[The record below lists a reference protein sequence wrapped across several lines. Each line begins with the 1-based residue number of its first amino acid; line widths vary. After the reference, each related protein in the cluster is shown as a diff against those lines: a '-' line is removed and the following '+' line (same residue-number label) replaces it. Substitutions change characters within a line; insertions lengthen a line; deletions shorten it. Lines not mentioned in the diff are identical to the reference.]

1 MSKLLTPMSRNAM
14 RSLKSDEDEKV
25 RLTKIKDIVQTIYTY
40 AIQYAKGS
48 TETSYRYM
56 VPKVDP
62 PCGPGSMMQQK
73 ALPQKLGLKIS
84 KEFVAS
90 KDPPN
95 QHYGIPNPFYIENM
109 PSILAVLQ
117 DLFPDSSVSHTL
129 LAKGTDG
136 KFYDISKL
144 DDKVLPFVN
153 RALDESYIVID
164 WS

>member
-1 MSKLLTPMSRNAM
+1 MSKVLTPMSRNAM

-25 RLTKIKDIVQTIYTY
+25 RLTKIKEIVQTIYTY

-56 VPKVDP
+56 VPKVN
-62 PCGPGSMMQQK
+62 
-73 ALPQKLGLKIS
+73 
-84 KEFVAS
+84 V
-90 KDPPN
+90 
-95 QHYGIPNPFYIENM
+95 GIDRVRMTCTTIADPFYIENM

>member
-1 MSKLLTPMSRNAM
+1 M

-25 RLTKIKDIVQTIYTY
+25 RLTKIKEIVQKIYTY

-62 PCGPGSMMQQK
+62 PCGPSMIMSNGVPIQYY
-73 ALPQKLGLKIS
+73 
-84 KEFVAS
+84 
-90 KDPPN
+90 
-95 QHYGIPNPFYIENM
+95 HIPNPFYIENM

-117 DLFPDSSVSHTL
+117 AHFPDSSVSHTL

>member
-1 MSKLLTPMSRNAM
+1 MSKVLTPMSRNAM

-25 RLTKIKDIVQTIYTY
+25 RLTKIKEIVQTIYTY

-56 VPKVDP
+56 VPKVN
-62 PCGPGSMMQQK
+62 
-73 ALPQKLGLKIS
+73 
-84 KEFVAS
+84 V
-90 KDPPN
+90 
-95 QHYGIPNPFYIENM
+95 GIDRVRMTCTTIADPFYIENM

-144 DDKVLPFVN
+144 DDRVLPFVN

>member
-1 MSKLLTPMSRNAM
+1 MSKILTPMSRNAM

-25 RLTKIKDIVQTIYTY
+25 RLTKIKEIVQTIYTY

-62 PCGPGSMMQQK
+62 AYGPTMIM
-73 ALPQKLGLKIS
+73 PMNR
-84 KEFVAS
+84 
-90 KDPPN
+90 PN
-95 QHYGIPNPFYIENM
+95 QHYDIPNPFYIENM

>member
-1 MSKLLTPMSRNAM
+1 M

-25 RLTKIKDIVQTIYTY
+25 RLTKIKEIVQTIYTY

-56 VPKVDP
+56 VPKVN
-62 PCGPGSMMQQK
+62 
-73 ALPQKLGLKIS
+73 
-84 KEFVAS
+84 V
-90 KDPPN
+90 
-95 QHYGIPNPFYIENM
+95 GIDRVRMTCTTIADPFYIENM

-144 DDKVLPFVN
+144 DDRVLPFVN

>member
-1 MSKLLTPMSRNAM
+1 MSKVLTPMSRNAM

-25 RLTKIKDIVQTIYTY
+25 RLTKIKEIVQTIYTY

-56 VPKVDP
+56 VPKGNGGIGIDDR
-62 PCGPGSMMQQK
+62 GRKTQMMI
-73 ALPQKLGLKIS
+73 A
-84 KEFVAS
+84 
-90 KDPPN
+90 D
-95 QHYGIPNPFYIENM
+95 PFYIENM

-117 DLFPDSSVSHTL
+117 DHFPDSSVSHTL

>member
-25 RLTKIKDIVQTIYTY
+25 RLTKIKEIVQTIYTY

-56 VPKVDP
+56 VPKVNGGIDKVRMART
-62 PCGPGSMMQQK
+62 MM
-73 ALPQKLGLKIS
+73 A
-84 KEFVAS
+84 
-90 KDPPN
+90 D
-95 QHYGIPNPFYIENM
+95 PFYIENM

>member
-1 MSKLLTPMSRNAM
+1 MSRNAM

-25 RLTKIKDIVQTIYTY
+25 RLTKIKEIVQKIYTY

-62 PCGPGSMMQQK
+62 PCGPSMIMSNGVPIQYY
-73 ALPQKLGLKIS
+73 
-84 KEFVAS
+84 
-90 KDPPN
+90 
-95 QHYGIPNPFYIENM
+95 HIPNPFYIENM

-144 DDKVLPFVN
+144 DDKVLPFVD

>member
-1 MSKLLTPMSRNAM
+1 M
-14 RSLKSDEDEKV
+14 RSLKYDEDEKV
-25 RLTKIKDIVQTIYTY
+25 RLTKIKEIVQTIYTY

-56 VPKVDP
+56 VPKGNDGMP
-62 PCGPGSMMQQK
+62 MNTP
-73 ALPQKLGLKIS
+73 I
-84 KEFVAS
+84 
-90 KDPPN
+90 

>member
-1 MSKLLTPMSRNAM
+1 M

-25 RLTKIKDIVQTIYTY
+25 RLTKIKEIVQTIYTY

-56 VPKVDP
+56 VPKVN
-62 PCGPGSMMQQK
+62 
-73 ALPQKLGLKIS
+73 
-84 KEFVAS
+84 V
-90 KDPPN
+90 
-95 QHYGIPNPFYIENM
+95 GIDRVRMTCTTIADPFYIENM